1 MNFNV
6 AIRPLFAVV
15 TAVLGDSNGAIV
27 LAITSRLPS
36 MDANMEEAHATLLAV
51 NLAISECCDSLF
63 LEGGSLITILA
74 INKPYSPRRRGS
86 YVLVPVNPTVLSLCF
101 SYCLYVCLMQVREKG
116 IC

>member
-15 TAVLGDSNGAIV
+15 TAVLGDSNG
-27 LAITSRLPS
+27 RLPS

-63 LEGGSLITILA
+63 LEGDSLITILA